1 MYLILGDGD
10 GASSIATNSF
20 FGSGTG
26 TMWINNV
33 TCGVRRRERR
43 LLECNHQV
51 NQRCTH
57 ADDAGV
63 RCMEGGVSLSY
74 IANYRLPVHST
85 S

>member
-20 FGSGTG
+20 FGNGTG
-26 TMWINNV
+26 AMWLNDV
-33 TCGVRRRERR
+33 TCRMHERR

-51 NQRCTH
+51 NRRCTH

-63 RCMEGGVSLSY
+63 RCMEGGVS
-74 IANYRLPVHST
+74 
-85 S
+85 